1 MPHQKITQALVDGLP
16 YQDSGTLWVHDTELA
31 GVNLSIGQRTK
42 TYYAAGE
49 HGNRFIRVKIGRA
62 DVTKANV
69 ARGCARPKSSRCTG
83 TRLTSTRARSGSAW
97 VARLSPVM
105 RQLHAAGEKLF
116 VDHAGATVEGACPET
131 GEVRQA
137 QPFVA
142 APAPRQTAPPAC
154 SYPQGSS
161 GTFAERASSTR
172 SARREK
178 PLHTTVV
185 HGGGSEARS
194 RWPAGRAIALTQNSR
209 SRGEGGAVRL
219 QDSSASFRPWKC

>member
-16 YQDSGTLWVHDTELA
+16 YPDSGTLWVHDTELA

-49 HGNRFIRVKIGRA
+49 HGNHFIRVKIGRA

-97 VARLSPVM
+97 VARRSPVM

-116 VDHAGATVEGACPET
+116 VDHADARIEGACPET

-137 QPFVA
+137 QPFVT
-142 APAPRQTAPPAC
+142 APAPRQTAPAGLQLPTRVLRDLCGAGVFNEVGQAGEAASYDCCPWWRVGSAVKMAC
-154 SYPQGSS
+154 
-161 GTFAERASSTR
+161 GTCDRPDAELEV
-172 SARREK
+172 AR
-178 PLHTTVV
+178 
-185 HGGGSEARS
+185 
-194 RWPAGRAIALTQNSR
+194 
-209 SRGEGGAVRL
+209 
-219 QDSSASFRPWKC
+219 